1 MTNKVD
7 EWISDN
13 DNGRIPGTAIFE
25 TQMKRRDKGE
35 KEDKWEGAAW
45 ESREDGVTSIKGREK
60 SSKW

>member
-7 EWISDN
+7 EWIFDN

-25 TQMKRRDKGE
+25 RQMKRDKGD

-45 ESREDGVTSIKGREK
+45 ESREDGFTSIKGRER

>member
-1 MTNKVD
+1 MND
-7 EWISDN
+7 LDN

-25 TQMKRRDKGE
+25 RQMKRDKGD

-45 ESREDGVTSIKGREK
+45 ESREDGFTSIKGRER